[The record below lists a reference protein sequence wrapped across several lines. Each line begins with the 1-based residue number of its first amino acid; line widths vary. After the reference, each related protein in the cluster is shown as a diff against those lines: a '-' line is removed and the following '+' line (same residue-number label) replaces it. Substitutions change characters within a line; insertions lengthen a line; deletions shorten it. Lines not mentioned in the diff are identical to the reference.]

1 MGEILWVRDTAPETE
16 PVSLDD
22 AKLHLRMVPDDDSED
37 VAIVEPLIV
46 AAREYVEGVT
56 GRTIARRQITA
67 CAALSVGETLR
78 LPRPPVIEI
87 AKARYMRTDGA
98 WADLPQEAYTADA
111 PSGTLT
117 LQRMPED
124 ALTQVGIQIQ
134 YEAGYTAPPMAL
146 RQAMLLLIGH
156 WYQNREAVQV
166 GSYASV
172 EVAQTVRVI
181 CNQYRTFWF

>member
-37 VAIVEPLIV
+37 MAIVEPLIV

-56 GRTIARRQITA
+56 GRTIANRQITA
-67 CAALSVGETLR
+67 CAALSAGETLR
-78 LPRPPVIEI
+78 LPRPPVVELVG
-87 AKARYMRTDGA
+87 ARYMREDGA
-98 WADLPQEAYTADA
+98 WADLPDGMYTADA
-111 PSGTLT
+111 MAGTLT
-117 LQRMPED
+117 LKRMPED
-124 ALTQVGIQIQ
+124 ALKQAGIQIQ
-134 YEAGYTAPPMAL
+134 YEAGYATPPMAL

-166 GSYASV
+166 GTNAS
-172 EVAQTVRVI
+172 EELAQTELVL